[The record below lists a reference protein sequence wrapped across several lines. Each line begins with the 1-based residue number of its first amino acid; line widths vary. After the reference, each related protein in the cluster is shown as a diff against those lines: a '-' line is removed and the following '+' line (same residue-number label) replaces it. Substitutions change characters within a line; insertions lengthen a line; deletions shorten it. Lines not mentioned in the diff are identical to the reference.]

1 MEYHNIAR
9 NIGRNK
15 VRSHINFTKG
25 ISLVVRYMIT
35 IHTYTLEWMLVWD
48 STVLLMIDTVDLEIF
63 VVENFSSTT
72 FSDEN

>member
-9 NIGRNK
+9 DIGRNK
-15 VRSHINFTKG
+15 VRSHITFTKD

-35 IHTYTLEWMLVWD
+35 IHAYTLEWMLVWD

-63 VVENFSSTT
+63 VVKNFSSTT